1 MRNPGARGGGTMLQ
15 KLTDYL
21 EESFM
26 FEFSDEITQ
35 ESDLFKA
42 GIIDSYG
49 YIKLIKYLQTEF
61 GVTFSEEEILD
72 NIFVSLQSLAECL
85 ERKLAA

>member
-1 MRNPGARGGGTMLQ
+1 MLQ

-42 GIIDSYG
+42 GVIDSYG
-49 YIKLIKYLQTEF
+49 YIKLIRYLQTEF

>member
-1 MRNPGARGGGTMLQ
+1 MLQ

-21 EESFM
+21 EESLM
-26 FEFSDEITQ
+26 FEFSDKITQ

-49 YIKLIKYLQTEF
+49 YIKLIRYLQTEF

>member
-1 MRNPGARGGGTMLQ
+1 MLQ

-35 ESDLFKA
+35 QSDLFKA